1 MMKKEK
7 RRIIPTV
14 IILVILIAIAGYV
27 GYYFYAF
34 SQLSI
39 AGMGVD
45 QITDFNLKGFSFSGH
60 IAVMNPNFISVSIQG
75 IEYNVVFEPTEQV
88 LTKGVL
94 EGRKLPAKEVTNIPF
109 QKTVN
114 WAPALS
120 MVLQLV
126 ASEEPLNV
134 VLAGNVFVTEN
145 IKLPFVYKV
154 DVREYFVKYVEEQ
167 KDEVIESAVDKIEE
181 RYGKTVG
188 AIAEHLVGYFT

>member
-1 MMKKEK
+1 MKKEK
-7 RRIIPTV
+7 RWIIPAV
-14 IILVILIAIAGYV
+14 IILAILLAIAGYV

-39 AGMGVD
+39 AGMGVE
-45 QITDFNLKGFSFSGH
+45 QITDFNLKGFSFSGY
-60 IAVMNPNFISVSIQG
+60 ISVYNPNFISVNIQG
-75 IEYNVVFEPTEQV
+75 VEYNVVFEPTEQL
-88 LTKGVL
+88 LTRGAL
-94 EGRKLPAKEVTNIPF
+94 EGRKLPAKQVTQIPF

-120 MVLQLV
+120 MVIQLV

-134 VLAGNVFVTEN
+134 VMAGNVFVTDN

-154 DVREYFVKYVEEQ
+154 DVREYFVKHVEQQ
-167 KDEVIESAVDKIEE
+167 KEEVIESAVEKIEE